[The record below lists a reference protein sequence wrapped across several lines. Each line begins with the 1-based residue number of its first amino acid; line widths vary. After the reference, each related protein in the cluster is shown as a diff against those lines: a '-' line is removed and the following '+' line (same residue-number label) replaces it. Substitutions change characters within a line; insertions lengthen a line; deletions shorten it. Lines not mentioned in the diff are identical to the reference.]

1 MRDMVEERQVKVLW
15 GSKCEIL
22 SSMYLHCGHSDSE
35 WLQVSLFAWLCHSY
49 LASKSNYL
57 SIYLCVSS
65 HVIMYAHIRPTSSDL
80 V

>member
-1 MRDMVEERQVKVLW
+1 MRDMVEERQAKVLW

-22 SSMYLHCGHSDSE
+22 SSMYLHCGHSDSK

-57 SIYLCVSS
+57 SIYLSFFLCVSS
-65 HVIMYAHIRPTSSDL
+65 HVIVYAHSDL